1 MKRCSVLPLMSNA
14 PSMMPVEL
22 LGAVAQPG
30 GGRRV
35 YPTLFTADGQI
46 GPLQFDSAD
55 TLRKPLAKAEF

>member
-1 MKRCSVLPLMSNA
+1 MSNA